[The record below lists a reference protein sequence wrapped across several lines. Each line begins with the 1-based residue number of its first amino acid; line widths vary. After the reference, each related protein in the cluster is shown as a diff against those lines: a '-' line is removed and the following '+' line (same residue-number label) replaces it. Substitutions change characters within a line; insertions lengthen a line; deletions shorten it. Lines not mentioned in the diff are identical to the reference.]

1 MRGRRCSDLPEKG
14 TIMTKDKIDRI
25 NELYAKSQTEEGL
38 TDEERKEQQ
47 MLRSEYI
54 NSVKRSLSQHL
65 ENSVVVDE
73 KGNKRKVKKKG
84 TKRVT
89 H

>member
-1 MRGRRCSDLPEKG
+1 
-14 TIMTKDKIDRI
+14 MTQEKIDRI

-38 TDEERKEQQ
+38 TDEERAEQLA
-47 MLRSEYI
+47 LRSEYVA
-54 NSVKRSLSQHL
+54 SVKRNLSAHL

-73 KGNKRKVKKKG
+73 KGNRRKVKKKG
-84 TKRVT
+84 TDRVK